1 MSAPGRSNYV
11 PEGFEVEDLLNVPP
25 SYREK
30 SPGIPTVRTLKP
42 PPEIWELVHPVE
54 PKKRSPVMAFVNR
67 ITSNGTT
74 LMVLILAALALGG
87 VSAFLIVRPDKLE
100 TRTNPKTS
108 SVERPRLP
116 QSGVASSTAPAT
128 PPETNPAPT
137 DAAVGMQPSTTVTP
151 ETLSQVP
158 DSTTP
163 KRVRPAKKPVAVSQY
178 AVAERV
184 GIKNSETQ
192 PTVESTAEKK
202 NSIESATTKPKAN
215 ASASPQL
222 LAPAKPSESPKAKVI
237 QWP

>member
-11 PEGFEVEDLLNVPP
+11 PESFDVEDLFDVPS
-25 SYREK
+25 SYREN
-30 SPGIPTVRTLKP
+30 SSGIRPVRTLKP
-42 PPEIWELVHPVE
+42 PPEIWELVHPVA
-54 PKKRSPVMAFVNR
+54 PKNRTPVMAFVNR

-74 LMVLILAALALGG
+74 LMVLIVAALALGG
-87 VSAFLIVRPDKLE
+87 VSAFLIVRPDKFE
-100 TRTNPKTS
+100 TTSNPKTS
-108 SVERPRLP
+108 NVQRPRP
-116 QSGVASSTAPAT
+116 TQSGVAGTVPTT
-128 PPETNPAPT
+128 PPQTNLAPT
-137 DAAVGMQPSTTVTP
+137 DSAVGIQPSTTVTP

-192 PTVESTAEKK
+192 PAAESSAEKK
-202 NSIESATTKPKAN
+202 DVVESAATKPKAN

-222 LAPAKPSESPKAKVI
+222 VAPAKPSDSPKPKVI

>member
-11 PEGFEVEDLLNVPP
+11 PEGIEVDDLFDVPL
-25 SYREK
+25 SYKEK
-30 SPGIPTVRTLKP
+30 SPDIPQVRTLKP
-42 PPEIWELVHPVE
+42 PPEIWELVHPVA

-87 VSAFLIVRPDKLE
+87 VSAFLIVRPDKFE
-100 TRTNPKTS
+100 TATNPKTS
-108 SVERPRLP
+108 SVQRARPT
-116 QSGVASSTAPAT
+116 QSGAARTAPAT
-128 PPETNPAPT
+128 PTETNQVPA
-137 DAAVGMQPSTTVTP
+137 DAAVGLQPTTTVTP

-158 DSTTP
+158 GSLTL
-163 KRVRPAKKPVAVSQY
+163 KRVRPAKKPVATSEY

-184 GIKNSETQ
+184 GIKNSETP
-192 PTVESTAEKK
+192 PTVESSAEKK
-202 NSIESATTKPKAN
+202 NSIEPAATKPKAN

-222 LAPAKPSESPKAKVI
+222 IAPAKPSDSPKPKVI

>member
-1 MSAPGRSNYV
+1 MSALGRSKYV
-11 PEGFEVEDLLNVPP
+11 PESFEVEDLFEVPP
-25 SYREK
+25 S
-30 SPGIPTVRTLKP
+30 PDIPAVRTLKP

-67 ITSNGTT
+67 LTSNGTT

-87 VSAFLIVRPDKLE
+87 VSAFLIVRPDQLE
-100 TRTNPKTS
+100 TKTNPKS
-108 SVERPRLP
+108 SGVQRAKPP
-116 QSGVASSTAPAT
+116 QSGVASTAPAT
-128 PPETNPAPT
+128 PPETNPVPT
-137 DAAVGMQPSTTVTP
+137 DAAVGIQPSTTVMP

-158 DSTTP
+158 GSTTP
-163 KRVRPAKKPVAVSQY
+163 KRVRPAKKPVSQY

-184 GIKNSETQ
+184 SIQNSETQ

-202 NSIESATTKPKAN
+202 NSIESAATTKPKAN

-222 LAPAKPSESPKAKVI
+222 LAPAKPSESPKPKVI